1 MHLNFCTLFVESEEL
16 QSSLTAK
23 LLTFA
28 LLQRRLLN
36 DLSSPHGLRAST
48 VDADNNIIDLSD
60 DDAKRRLTHFS
71 IRSFAILLCDNLI
84 VIIANVVLLY
94 YQRPQVN
101 HRPCCVMVLP
111 FSYSRL

>member
-1 MHLNFCTLFVESEEL
+1 LHLNFCTFVESEL

-48 VDADNNIIDLSD
+48 VDADNIIIDLID
-60 DDAKRRLTHFS
+60 DDARRKLTHFS
-71 IRSFAILLCDNLI
+71 ILSFAILCDDLM
-84 VIIANVVLLY
+84 VIIA
-94 YQRPQVN
+94 
-101 HRPCCVMVLP
+101 
-111 FSYSRL
+111 ST